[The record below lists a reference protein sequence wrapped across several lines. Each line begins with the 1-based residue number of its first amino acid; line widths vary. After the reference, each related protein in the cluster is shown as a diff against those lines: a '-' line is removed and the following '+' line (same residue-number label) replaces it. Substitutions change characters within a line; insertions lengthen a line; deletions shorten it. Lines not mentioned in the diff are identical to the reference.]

1 MNKFE
6 KLLWKL
12 KVNYHRRMM
21 ALLTIAGRED
31 LANREYKAVEA
42 MVATYYVNYLK
53 EVRER

>member
-31 LANREYKAVEA
+31 LVNREYKAVEA

>member
-21 ALLTIAGRED
+21 ALLTIQGRED
-31 LANREYKAVEA
+31 LANKEYKAVEA